1 MSTLS
6 PHPLG
11 LRPDLTDSLA
21 APPPGLPQKKELEDR
36 FDALGRRLDQLQSA
50 LAAEGTRALLVIL
63 QGRDAS
69 GKDGTIK
76 RVFGE
81 LGPAHCRVVGFK
93 RPTSTDLEHDYLWRI
108 HAMAP
113 PRGVVGVFNRS
124 HYEDVLPVRVHR
136 LVPEEVWRRRYDHI
150 NAFERMLSD
159 EGTVIR
165 KFFLHIS
172 RGEQLERLNERLD
185 QPSKNW
191 KFEIGDLK
199 ERGLWDAYTEAYQE
213 MLERC
218 STAWAPWYIV
228 PADKNKPRD
237 FLVAEAIV
245 EALEGMNPQYP
256 AADPAVLAL
265 RGTLT

>member
-1 MSTLS
+1 MATLT

-11 LRPDLTDSLA
+11 LRLDLSDSLA
-21 APPPGLPQKKELEDR
+21 APPLGLPQKKELEDR

-76 RVFGE
+76 RVFGSM
-81 LGPAHCRVVGFK
+81 GPAHCRVVSFK
-93 RPTSTDLEHDYLWRI
+93 RPTSIDLEHDYLWRI
-108 HAMAP
+108 HAMTP

-124 HYEDVLPVRVHR
+124 HYEDLLPVRVHR
-136 LVPEEVWRRRYDHI
+136 LVPEDVWRRRYDHI

-172 RGEQLERLNERLD
+172 KNEQLERLNERLD

-191 KFEIGDLK
+191 KFALGDLK
-199 ERGLWDAYTEAYQE
+199 ERGLWDAYSEAYAE

-237 FLVAEAIV
+237 FLVAEAVV

>member
-1 MSTLS
+1 MSTLA

-21 APPPGLPQKKELEDR
+21 APPPGLPQKKELDDR

-93 RPTSTDLEHDYLWRI
+93 RPTSIDLEHDYLWRI

-113 PRGVVGVFNRS
+113 ARGVVGVFNRS

-136 LVPEEVWRRRYDHI
+136 LVPEAVWRRRYDHI

-172 RGEQLERLNERLD
+172 KGEQLERLNERLD

-199 ERGLWDAYTEAYQE
+199 ERGLWDAYTEAYAE

-245 EALEGMNPQYP
+245 EALEGMNPRYP